1 MRRFDRR
8 QENAMIA
15 RERFR
20 KGGWIVGLGVLALFT
35 VACGGGS
42 GSASAPSPTPVPNC
56 AVVAAPS
63 NPAGGGGTVAQIRID
78 PATYGRRDMSKL
90 TVWGYDRI
98 MDTNGP
104 FDPQLAEL
112 APDISPQVWSKWD
125 RLGLFPGDYDFS
137 VPARAQS
144 LNIAFIGGMTASA
157 LFQDEPDFA
166 QVASCDASGNWFVFT
181 PSDAR
186 AFYRGSLAS
195 PLYRQYLVDIAK
207 IQIDGGVDGFFF
219 DEIDASYNGANNSGN
234 GGLDDANTADFG
246 GYLCAK
252 YPNLSAAQWDSQFG
266 VTAADQ
272 LDCTLSPDR
281 RGRGFKYRDYLARHR
296 WTASPLTST
305 NPLAREWGRNNGG
318 GRPDPTQNSF
328 VQTYPTLVYWQDI
341 VLTLR
346 TYARQKYGREILI
359 TANGIYPFA
368 DYQMAGMLA
377 GYNDGPGGTPVNW
390 VPVTSGGR
398 FDGTVS
404 WQPAF
409 RSLKQRSFLVAGLPV
424 PISVFQDGSIGFLEP
439 SHYWGMS
446 EPDREDYMRV
456 FAAEAYSN
464 GIYPSLMLFDWTTP
478 TADAVG
484 MMPFFKQLAAF
495 YKSHET
501 LYHGAVDSSANVSV
515 SAAHVIANLAAIP
528 DGRTVL
534 HLVNHNYSRGFQP
547 QNYVVVTFPVSHQ
560 PATVT
565 LVSPDSAQ
573 DTPAAFT
580 YSGGLLQVTVPQLVS
595 YVAVVAE

>member
-1 MRRFDRR
+1 MTTRERPR
-8 QENAMIA
+8 QEI
-15 RERFR
+15 
-20 KGGWIVGLGVLALFT
+20 WIVGLGVLTLT
-35 VACGGGS
+35 LTACGGGS
-42 GSASAPSPTPVPNC
+42 GSTAIPASTPTPNC
-56 AVVAAPS
+56 AVVPAPS
-63 NPAGGGGTVAQIRID
+63 NPAGGGGTAAQIQID
-78 PATYGRRDMSKL
+78 PAVYGRRDVSKL
-90 TVWGYDRI
+90 TVWGFDRI

-112 APDISPQVWSKWD
+112 APDISPEVWSKWD
-125 RLGLFPGDYDFS
+125 RLGLFPGDYTFS

-144 LNIAFIGGMTASA
+144 LHIAFIGGMTASA
-157 LFQDEPDFA
+157 LFQDEPNFA
-166 QVASCDASGNWFVFT
+166 QVASCDASGNWEFFT

-186 AFYRGSLAS
+186 GFYRGSLAS
-195 PLYRQYLVDIAK
+195 PLYRQYLIDIGK
-207 IQIDGGVDGFFF
+207 IQIDGGVDGLFF
-219 DEIDASYNGANNSGN
+219 DEIDASYSGANWADN
-234 GGLDDANTADFG
+234 GGFDDANVADFG

-252 YPNLSAAQWDSQFG
+252 YPNLTAAQWDSQFG

-272 LDCTLSPDR
+272 LDCTLAPDR
-281 RGRGFKYRDYLARHR
+281 RGRGFRYRDYLARHR
-296 WTASPLTST
+296 WASSPLDSS
-305 NPLAREWGRNNGG
+305 NPLAPEWGRNAG
-318 GRPDPTQNSF
+318 GRPDPAQNSF

-346 TYARQKYGREILI
+346 TYARQQYGKEILI
-359 TANGIYPFA
+359 TSNGIYPFA

-377 GYNDGPGGTPVNW
+377 GYNDGPGGTQVNW
-390 VPVTSGGR
+390 VPVTRDGR

-404 WQPAF
+404 WQSAF
-409 RSLKQRSFLVAGLPV
+409 RLLKQRSLLVSGRAV
-424 PISVFQDGSIGFLEP
+424 PIAVFQDGSIGFLEP

-446 EPDREDYMRV
+446 EPDREDYMRM

-495 YKSHET
+495 YKSHEA
-501 LYHGAVDSSANVSV
+501 LYHGAVDSSGAVSV
-515 SAAHVIANLAAIP
+515 SAGHVTVNLAAIP

-534 HLVNHNYSRGFQP
+534 HLVNHNYSAGFEP
-547 QNYVVVTFPVSHQ
+547 QNSVVVTFPVPQQ

-565 LVSPDSAQ
+565 LISPDSAQ

-580 YSGGLLQVTVPQLVS
+580 YSAGQVRVTVPQLLS